1 MKFLVFLLA
10 VSIATVVNGQ
20 YQPYYDDV
28 LYPYAGYPIPGSQ
41 PVIDQNRFLF
51 QVTSLFTTTTTS
63 TTTTTTTCTVSNAA
77 NAGACLA
84 TGRRRRGILDD
95 EDDIE
100 PSPVNKVEATLLPE
114 TEASGVRK
122 ERKPDPQV
130 AFWRASPDDYSPYE
144 LQSTF
149 GGQRPFLAGYNPYF
163 RRPVVAADPR
173 LFVPL
178 QVTRTST
185 TTVTATSRST
195 PVCSSPS
202 NFNQC

>member
-41 PVIDQNRFLF
+41 PVIDQNRLLF

-100 PSPVNKVEATLLPE
+100 PSPVNK
-114 TEASGVRK
+114 S
-122 ERKPDPQV
+122 
-130 AFWRASPDDYSPYE
+130 
-144 LQSTF
+144 
-149 GGQRPFLAGYNPYF
+149 
-163 RRPVVAADPR
+163 
-173 LFVPL
+173 VP
-178 QVTRTST
+178 
-185 TTVTATSRST
+185 
-195 PVCSSPS
+195 
-202 NFNQC
+202 NH